1 MKKLTINLIEDKL
14 DFTREDYEEMKR
26 KNEIV
31 SFDMFI
37 KNIIE
42 SVEENNETIK
52 DAIFIANDAFD
63 KSIK

>member
-1 MKKLTINLIEDKL
+1 
-14 DFTREDYEEMKR
+14 
-26 KNEIV
+26 
-31 SFDMFI
+31 MFI

>member
-26 KNEIV
+26 KNKIV
-31 SFDMFI
+31 SFDIFI